1 MTTYFSIK
9 LDDATQNGMDELF
22 RNLDSGA
29 SAPQHDLHTKV
40 SLSTADAILKNI
52 VEDMMERFSGGEG
65 AGILHT
71 LLGILKGTAHVL
83 IKQLLGK
90 ADNADVAKMAVYLRD
105 RRMVINNEVRFGF
118 ELPADIAAS
127 FATIFDAIS
136 AGQGKEHRDALNDLM
151 QKFADLAVARYLDD
165 FIAPIELGFIK
176 RKGAEIGRGTINK
189 GVHAALNKL
198 IPSLGNKD
206 LEIFRAFFSELI
218 IKG

>member
-1 MTTYFSIK
+1 
-9 LDDATQNGMDELF
+9 
-22 RNLDSGA
+22 
-29 SAPQHDLHTKV
+29 
-40 SLSTADAILKNI
+40 
-52 VEDMMERFSGGEG
+52 MMERFSGGEG